1 MFLFI
6 FESIGTQELILIA
19 IVALIFLGPRKL
31 PEYMRK
37 AGKMMNDFRATTNEF
52 KETWEREVNFEDESR
67 ALSLDNIDEDAKKP
81 IARETAKPEPDTP
94 TPLVKE
100 ADPEQIERM
109 KEFAFGDGA
118 NDADEDISG
127 EETKDESSDKGAW
140 L

>member
-19 IVALIFLGPRKL
+19 IVALVFLGPRKL

-52 KETWEREVNFEDESR
+52 KETWEREVNFEEESR
-67 ALSLDNIDEDAKKP
+67 SLSLDNIDDEVKKP
-81 IARETAKPEPDTP
+81 VARETVKVEAEA
-94 TPLVKE
+94 PLIKE

-109 KEFAFGDGA
+109 KELAFGKENINAEQITD
-118 NDADEDISG
+118 DEV
-127 EETKDESSDKGAW
+127 EKDEASDKGAW